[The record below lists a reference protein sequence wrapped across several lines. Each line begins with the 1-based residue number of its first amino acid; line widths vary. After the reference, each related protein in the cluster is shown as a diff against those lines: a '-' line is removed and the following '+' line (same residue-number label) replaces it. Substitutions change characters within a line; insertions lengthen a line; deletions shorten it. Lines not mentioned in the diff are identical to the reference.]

1 MILRRWGRP
10 TSTRTRSETSS
21 PSPASRAP
29 PTSCGRS
36 RNRLALMSDLQ
47 VLRAR
52 HDVIA
57 ALLVAAENAEH
68 VMRICSSA
76 APDAADELV
85 RTFGVSDLQAQAILE
100 MQLRRFAPEAAAA
113 MRAELVEVSRR
124 ISEIEAR

>member
-1 MILRRWGRP
+1 
-10 TSTRTRSETSS
+10 
-21 PSPASRAP
+21 
-29 PTSCGRS
+29 
-36 RNRLALMSDLQ
+36 MSDLQ